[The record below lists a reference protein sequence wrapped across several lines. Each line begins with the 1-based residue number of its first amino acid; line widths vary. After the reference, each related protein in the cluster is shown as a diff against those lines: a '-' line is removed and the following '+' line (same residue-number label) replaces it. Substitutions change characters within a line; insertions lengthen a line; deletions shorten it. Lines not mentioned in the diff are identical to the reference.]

1 MFLLDLLNQL
11 RTLLYYLTAICV
23 PLVHLLFAV
32 AVWRDARRWVRR
44 GGRTVLVAGWI
55 WALATL
61 PFGLLTVALYWVL
74 HHSTLRAPTA
84 TEVCRAPTPPTS
96 IRRAGPGTVGAEP
109 TPKT

>member
-1 MFLLDLLNQL
+1 MFLLNLLNQL

-23 PLVHLLFAV
+23 PLVHLLFAF

-44 GGRTVLVAGWI
+44 GGRTVLVAGWV

-61 PFGLLTVALYWVL
+61 PFGLLAVALYWAL

-84 TEVCRAPTPPTS
+84 TEVGSGLTPSPSPRRIPAP
-96 IRRAGPGTVGAEP
+96 EP
-109 TPKT
+109 